1 MNRFEKIVSDLAR
14 KSCQKYKV
22 GAIVLLKGKIIGK
35 GFNSRKSHPLL
46 KNMYGFCS
54 MHAECSALLKTDTKG
69 DTIIVFRIKKDG
81 FGCSK
86 PCHRCQRF
94 IKDNG
99 IKKVI
104 YTNNAGV
111 LETMYL

>member
-1 MNRFEKIVSDLAR
+1 MNRFEKIVSDLAK
-14 KSCQKYKV
+14 KSRQKYKV
-22 GAIVLLKGKIIGK
+22 GAVVLLKGKIISK

-46 KNMYGFCS
+46 KNVYGFFS
-54 MHAECSALLKTDTKG
+54 MHAECNALLKADVKG
-69 DTIIVFRIKKDG
+69 DTVIVFRIKKDG

-86 PCHRCQRF
+86 PCRRCQRF

-99 IKKVI
+99 IEKVI
-104 YTNNAGV
+104 YTNSVGV